1 MSEDLTYYFSTGSRY
16 SYLSMSQ
23 VPDIEQRYGVKFR
36 WVPVNGKRIRA
47 LRGADPFQG
56 PPQSGQYD
64 WTYRER
70 DAKAW
75 AAYYGIEFN
84 EPTDVE
90 FDVELLLRAVIAAAQ
105 QSDIRRYAWQ
115 LAREVFAN
123 GRWPLDLSV
132 VEAVAEDQGL
142 DVAAFRRACSSP
154 QVQQQLETNCAEAVQ
169 RGAFGT
175 PSLFV
180 GDELY
185 WGNDRLPLVQH
196 RLAEDHSQARR
207 EHLFEVV
214 ALDHVVL
221 RSVDP
226 EGLVAFYQ
234 KLLNAP
240 IEREVGDFLWQLRVG
255 DSLLDILRA
264 KEGHAGANMDHFCL
278 RITPFDEADIM
289 SWLAKLGIAGDST
302 AGQIYGAQGFG
313 PSIYFID
320 PAGNRVELK
329 QNKPSA

>member
-47 LRGADPFQG
+47 LRGVDPFQG

-64 WTYRER
+64 WNYRER

-75 AAYYGIEFN
+75 AAYHGIEFN

-105 QSDIRRYAWQ
+105 QSDIRGYAWQ
-115 LAREVFAN
+115 LAQEVFAN
-123 GRWPLDLSV
+123 GRWPLDQSV
-132 VEAVAEDQGL
+132 VEAVATDQSL
-142 DVAAFRRACSSP
+142 DMADFRRACSSP
-154 QVQQQLETNCAEAVQ
+154 LVQQELEANCAEAVQ

-185 WGNDRLPLVQH
+185 WGNDRLPLVKH
-196 RLAEDHSQARR
+196 RLAQDYTQARSD
-207 EHLFEVV
+207 HLFEVV

-226 EGLVAFYQ
+226 EELVAFYQ

-264 KEGHAGANMDHFCL
+264 KEGQTGANMDHFCL
-278 RITPFDEADIM
+278 RISPFDEAGIM
-289 SWLAKLGIAGDST
+289 SLLAQQGISGDST

-329 QNKPSA
+329 QHKPSA